1 MYGYS
6 QYENKGKQWED
17 GPMFYTYPMEHKIK
31 IIMYFGWSCKQ
42 VDVKLQSVDS
52 KFDDQLQWPLKCT
65 LSLQL
70 LDQLG
75 EHHLERRAEL
85 QIKRGSISNAFG
97 IKYDEIRNPTN
108 GAQHLKEDCLHFR
121 VDVKHKTP
129 MKTQL

>member
-1 MYGYS
+1 MGY
-6 QYENKGKQWED
+6 KV
-17 GPMFYTYPMEHKIK
+17 KIV
-31 IIMYFGWSCKQ
+31 MYFGCSYQQ
-42 VDVKLQSVDS
+42 VDVKLQSVES
-52 KFDDQLQWPLKCT
+52 KFDDQLQWPLQCT

-75 EHHLERRAEL
+75 EHHLERKAEL
-85 QIKRGSISNAFG
+85 QIKRGSSSNAFG

-129 MKTQL
+129 MNT